1 MRIHLTPGQHARL
14 LARLPLPAQRRA
26 IRLNAGLSMR
36 SIADDLGVTT
46 TAVRLWEVGQRN
58 VSPDYLERYVA
69 LLDDLRAAEGG
80 RP

>member
-1 MRIHLTPGQHARL
+1 
-14 LARLPLPAQRRA
+14 
-26 IRLNAGLSMR
+26 MR